1 MFGNKRYKLNLH
13 THTLRSDGWVEPEEA
28 ARIYKEAGYDAIS
41 LNDHWVVEPGS
52 VMSGLPIYSGC
63 EYNFGIDPT
72 EDGYVYH
79 ILSIMHD
86 RDPMVELTD
95 SPQICVDKIIAA
107 GGIPVLAHPAWS
119 LNDPAVF
126 LELEGIEFT
135 EIHNT
140 ISGKHNYCRPYSGGF
155 IDLVA
160 CRGKLMKLFAS
171 DDTHHYDGDH
181 TVASVMVKADSLDPA
196 DVKKALKAGD
206 FYATTGPELHVSLGE
221 STIEID
227 CSPCVT
233 VDTFSNAVAAR
244 QHHIVGENMTHVS
257 VPINKID
264 KFVRV
269 EATDAEGR
277 TAYSNFIKIR

>member
-95 SPQICVDKIIAA
+95 SPQVCVDKIIAA

-206 FYATTGPELHVSLGE
+206 FYATTGPELHVTLSE

-233 VDTFSNAVAAR
+233 VDTFTNSVAAR